1 MSGVVTGTTRAL
13 ACLAL
18 GHDDTDMPRCP
29 SSDEDLVRQL
39 VEEVQRLR
47 VAAGVV
53 EETEVDRQE
62 REAALVEVLEDD
74 CLDGVPGG
82 LDLAVAILGLL
93 DEDGWTLHP
102 VRRP

>member
-1 MSGVVTGTTRAL
+1 MSVVTGTTRAL

-18 GHDDTDMPRCP
+18 GHDEDGSVRCP

-39 VEEVQRLR
+39 VEQVQALR

-53 EETEVDRQE
+53 EESEVDRAE
-62 REAALVEVLEDD
+62 RIEVVEDVLSDVLVDSDAVIDPEVARRLVER
-74 CLDGVPGG
+74 LDG
-82 LDLAVAILGLL
+82 A
-93 DEDGWTLHP
+93 GWTLHP

>member
-1 MSGVVTGTTRAL
+1 MSGVVSGTTRAL

-18 GHDDTDMPRCP
+18 GHDDADLRSCP
-29 SSDEDLVRQL
+29 ATDEDLVVQL

-53 EETEVDRQE
+53 EESEVDRAE
-62 REAALVEVLEDD
+62 RVEAVADALTEAGLAEVPDDEFADALV
-74 CLDGVPGG
+74 
-82 LDLAVAILGLL
+82 AHL
-93 DEDGWTLHP
+93 DENGWTLHP

>member
-1 MSGVVTGTTRAL
+1 MSGVVSGTTRAL

-18 GHDDTDMPRCP
+18 GHEDADLPHCPATD
-29 SSDEDLVRQL
+29 EQLVAEL

-53 EETEVDRQE
+53 EESDLDRQE
-62 REAALVEVLEDD
+62 REVALVEVLEDD
-74 CLDGVPGG
+74 RLDGTAGG
-82 LDLAVAILGLL
+82 LDLAQAILRLL